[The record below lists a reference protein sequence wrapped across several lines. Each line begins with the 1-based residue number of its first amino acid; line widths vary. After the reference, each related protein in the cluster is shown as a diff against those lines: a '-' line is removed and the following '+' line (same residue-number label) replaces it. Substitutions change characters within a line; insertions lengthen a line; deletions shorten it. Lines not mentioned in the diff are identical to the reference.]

1 MNAKFKLIGAAAAAV
16 VALMILSGSFFTI
29 DETERG
35 VKTRMG
41 VVVGTVEPGFG
52 LKAPFIESVKV
63 YDVKVQKETYE
74 GVQALSKD
82 LQAAN
87 INLSVNFQIDPAGVE
102 NIYRQLGRDYVE
114 RVVDPAVFNTTKAT
128 FGKYTSSDSVKDY
141 AVMSEAMTAALSEEL
156 LPYGISVRAVQI
168 TTVGFSPEF
177 LNTVEDRM
185 KAEVEVQKTQ
195 QNLAREKV
203 QADILRTQAD
213 AEAYASLAKSSAEAK
228 GINLRGEAL
237 RANQSLV
244 ELTKAEKWDGKLPTT
259 MIPSAA
265 VPFLDVSPAK
275 N

>member
-1 MNAKFKLIGAAAAAV
+1 MGAAAV
-16 VALMILSGSFFTI
+16 GMLALMTLSGSFFTI

-74 GVQALSKD
+74 DVTALSKD
-82 LQAAN
+82 LQEAQ
-87 INLSVNFQIDPAGVE
+87 IDLSVNFQIDPAGVE

-114 RVVDPAVFNTTKAT
+114 RVVTPAVYNTTKAV
-128 FGKYTSSDSVKDY
+128 FGAYTSSDSVKNY
-141 AVMSEAMTAALSEEL
+141 AMMSQAMTDALTSEL
-156 LPYGISVRAVQI
+156 MPYGISVRAVQV
-168 TTVGFSPEF
+168 TTVGFSPAF
-177 LNTVEDRM
+177 IATVEERM

-195 QNLAREKV
+195 QNLARERV
-203 QADILRTQAD
+203 QADILKTQAD
-213 AEAYASLAKSSAEAK
+213 AEAYAALAKAEAEAK

-237 RANQSLV
+237 RSNQNLV

-259 MIPSAA
+259 MIPQTA
-265 VPFLDVSPAK
+265 VPFLDVGPGK
-275 N
+275 